1 MLSSDALSLSIL
13 SSLFSLSLSLSPAPS
28 PSQGS
33 FTVLSVKAISS
44 LLLASF
50 AGVTQFDK
58 PLIYCVA
65 AVLIFTAVTQVRF
78 LNYAMQHFDSTEVV
92 PTFFV
97 MFTRR
102 TIRKPTTPTK
112 KPAPGAVV
120 QFRLQSYVLQTP
132 GYTSFRQ

>member
-1 MLSSDALSLSIL
+1 MLSLSLFSLL
-13 SSLFSLSLSLSPAPS
+13 SSLSLSLSPAPS

-97 MFTRR
+97 MFTLGAILIGAICKHL
-102 TIRKPTTPTK
+102 THAKHQQVPT
-112 KPAPGAVV
+112 
-120 QFRLQSYVLQTP
+120 L
-132 GYTSFRQ
+132 